1 MICPFLDSRLLRF
14 VLSLPRDVRFQYK
27 EPKKV
32 LKDALLQ
39 FMPRDMVFRQ
49 KLAFGQPIFQW
60 MKPGG
65 QLRDMVESLSTADY
79 PFVTSQVLD
88 AEKKEPTWFLFSLL
102 CYDIWK
108 RQFFG

>member
-1 MICPFLDSRLLRF
+1 
-14 VLSLPRDVRFQYK
+14 
-27 EPKKV
+27 
-32 LKDALLQ
+32 
-39 FMPRDMVFRQ
+39 
-49 KLAFGQPIFQW
+49 

-65 QLRDMVESLSTADY
+65 QLRDLVESLSTADY